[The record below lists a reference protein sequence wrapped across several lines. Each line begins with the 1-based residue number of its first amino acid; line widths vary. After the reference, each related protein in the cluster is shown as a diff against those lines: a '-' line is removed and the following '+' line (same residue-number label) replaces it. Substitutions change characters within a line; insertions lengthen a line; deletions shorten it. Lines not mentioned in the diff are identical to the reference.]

1 MNSNTNTNKNKPLF
15 FKLALAA
22 TCLAF
27 VVILL
32 GAYTRLADAGLGCPD
47 WPGCYGHIGVPKH
60 VDDVAAANQAY
71 PERPVEAAKA
81 WKEMIHRY
89 FASTLG
95 LLIFALGIIAIKKRN
110 EPQQDFKLPLFLMV
124 LVVFQGM
131 LGMWTVTIKLHPT
144 IVMSHLMGGM
154 TTLSILWWLTLRS
167 GQLFKFSHVDS
178 VYLQKLKTPALIGL
192 VIVVLQVMLGGWTS
206 SNYAA
211 LHCVDFP
218 TCNGKEFFPAMNF
231 VEGFDLLHEF
241 GKNYEFGLMSN
252 EARVAI
258 HTTHRIG
265 AVVTA
270 SFVIWLGL
278 KLLLT
283 PAYRPLR
290 NAGKALLAVVILQ
303 FILGVSN
310 VLLSLPLLVAVAH
323 NGGGALLIL
332 TLVTLNYLVR
342 NQALRE
348 NANKLKSKK

>member
-1 MNSNTNTNKNKPLF
+1 MKKSLF
-15 FKLALAA
+15 FKMTFAA
-22 TCLAF
+22 TCLAY

-47 WPGCYGHIGVPKH
+47 WPGCYGHVGVPKH

-71 PERPVEAAKA
+71 PDRPVEAAKA

-95 LLIFALGIIAIKKRN
+95 LMIFAIGVIAIRKRKEAN
-110 EPQQDFKLPLFLMV
+110 HAFKLPLFLMA

-131 LGMWTVTIKLHPT
+131 LGMWTVTIKLNPT

-167 GQLFKFSHVDS
+167 GGLFKFGHVDS
-178 VYLQKLKTPALIGL
+178 VYLSKLKTPALVGL

-211 LHCVDFP
+211 LHCVEFP
-218 TCNGKEFFPAMNF
+218 TCVGGEYLPAMNF
-231 VEGFDLLHEF
+231 SEGFTLWHGIEKNFEF
-241 GKNYEFGLMSN
+241 GIMSN
-252 EARVAI
+252 EARIAI

-265 AVVTA
+265 AVITA
-270 SFVIWLGL
+270 LFVLWLGF

-283 PAYRPLR
+283 PAYSPLKK
-290 NAGKALLAVVILQ
+290 AGIALIAVVVLQ

-323 NGGGALLIL
+323 NGVGALLIL
-332 TLVTLNYLVR
+332 VMVTLNHLVR
-342 NQALRE
+342 SQ
-348 NANKLKSKK
+348 K

>member
-1 MNSNTNTNKNKPLF
+1 MNKSLF
-15 FKLALAA
+15 FKMAFAA
-22 TCLAF
+22 TCLAY

-47 WPGCYGHIGVPKH
+47 WPGCYGHVGVPKH

-95 LLIFALGIIAIKKRN
+95 LMIFAIGIIAIKKRKESN
-110 EPQQDFKLPLFLMV
+110 HAFKLPLFLMA

-131 LGMWTVTIKLHPT
+131 LGMWTVTIKLNPT

-167 GQLFKFSHVDS
+167 GRLFKTEQIKNLNMSA
-178 VYLQKLKTPALIGL
+178 LKTPALIGL
-192 VIVVLQVMLGGWTS
+192 VVVVLQVMLGGWTS

-211 LHCVDFP
+211 LHCVEFP
-218 TCNGKEFFPAMNF
+218 TCTGGEYLPAMNF
-231 VEGFDLLHEF
+231 SEGFTLWHGIEQNFEF
-241 GKNYEFGLMSN
+241 GIMSN
-252 EARVAI
+252 EARIAI

-270 SFVIWLGL
+270 LFVIWLGL

-283 PAYRPLR
+283 PAYKPLK
-290 NAGKALLAVVILQ
+290 NAGIALLAVVTLQ

-310 VLLSLPLLVAVAH
+310 VVLSLPLLVAVAH

-332 TLVTLNYLVR
+332 TMVTLNHLVR
-342 NQALRE
+342 NQE
-348 NANKLKSKK
+348 

>member
-1 MNSNTNTNKNKPLF
+1 MMNKSLF
-15 FKLALAA
+15 FKMAFAA
-22 TCLAF
+22 TCLAY

-47 WPGCYGHIGVPKH
+47 WPGCYGHVGVPKH

-95 LLIFALGIIAIKKRN
+95 LMIFAIGIIAIKKRKESN
-110 EPQQDFKLPLFLMV
+110 HAFKLPLFLMA

-131 LGMWTVTIKLHPT
+131 LGMWTVTIKLNPT

-167 GQLFKFSHVDS
+167 GRLFKIEQIKKLNMSA
-178 VYLQKLKTPALIGL
+178 LKTPALIGL
-192 VIVVLQVMLGGWTS
+192 VVVVLQVMLGGWTS

-211 LHCVDFP
+211 LHCVEFP
-218 TCNGKEFFPAMNF
+218 TCTGGEYLPAMNF
-231 VEGFDLLHEF
+231 SEGFTLWHGIEQNFEF
-241 GKNYEFGLMSN
+241 GIMSN
-252 EARVAI
+252 EARIAI

-270 SFVIWLGL
+270 LFVIWLGL

-283 PAYRPLR
+283 PAYKPLK
-290 NAGKALLAVVILQ
+290 NAGIALLAVVTLQ

-310 VLLSLPLLVAVAH
+310 VVLSLPLLVAVAH

-332 TLVTLNYLVR
+332 TMVTLNHLVR
-342 NQALRE
+342 NQE
-348 NANKLKSKK
+348 

>member
-1 MNSNTNTNKNKPLF
+1 MMNKPLF
-15 FKLALAA
+15 FKMAFAA
-22 TCLAF
+22 TCLAY

-47 WPGCYGHIGVPKH
+47 WPGCYGHVGVPKH

-71 PERPVEAAKA
+71 PDRPVEAAKA

-95 LLIFALGIIAIKKRN
+95 LLIFAIGIIAIKKRN
-110 EPQQDFKLPLFLMV
+110 ESNHAFKLPLFLMA

-131 LGMWTVTIKLHPT
+131 LGMWTVTIKLNPT

-167 GQLFKFSHVDS
+167 GGLFKFGHVDS
-178 VYLQKLKTPALIGL
+178 VYLNKLKTPALIGL

-211 LHCVDFP
+211 LHCVEFP
-218 TCNGKEFFPAMNF
+218 TCIGGEYLPAMNF
-231 VEGFDLLHEF
+231 SEGFTLWHGIEKNFEF
-241 GKNYEFGLMSN
+241 GIMSN
-252 EARVAI
+252 EARIAI

-270 SFVIWLGL
+270 LFVIWLGL

-283 PAYRPLR
+283 SAYKPLKI
-290 NAGKALLAVVILQ
+290 AGIALLAVVTLQ

-310 VLLSLPLLVAVAH
+310 VVLSLPLLVAVAH

-332 TLVTLNYLVR
+332 TMVTLNYLVR
-342 NQALRE
+342 NQE
-348 NANKLKSKK
+348 

>member
-1 MNSNTNTNKNKPLF
+1 MNKSLF
-15 FKLALAA
+15 FKLAFVA
-22 TCLAF
+22 TCLAY

-47 WPGCYGHIGVPKH
+47 WPGCYGHVGVPKH
-60 VDDVAAANQAY
+60 VDDVAAANEAY

-95 LLIFALGIIAIKKRN
+95 LLIFALGIIAIKKRG
-110 EPQQDFKLPLFLMV
+110 EEGHPFKLPIFLMA

-131 LGMWTVTIKLHPT
+131 LGMWTVTIKLNPA

-154 TTLSILWWLTLRS
+154 TTLSILWWLTLRT
-167 GQLFKFSHVDS
+167 GKLFQFGHVDT
-178 VYLQKLKTPALIGL
+178 VYLNKLKTPALIGL

-211 LHCVDFP
+211 LHCVEFP
-218 TCNGKEFFPAMNF
+218 TCTGGEYLPAMNF
-231 VEGFDLLHEF
+231 SEGFTLWHGVDKNFEF
-241 GKNYEFGLMSN
+241 GIMSN
-252 EARVAI
+252 EARIAI

-265 AVVTA
+265 AVITA
-270 SFVIWLGL
+270 LFVVWLGL
-278 KLLLT
+278 KILLT
-283 PAYRPLR
+283 PAYSPLK
-290 NAGKALLAVVILQ
+290 NMGKALLAVVVLQ

-332 TLVTLNYLVR
+332 TMVTLNHLLR
-342 NQALRE
+342 NQTLRP
-348 NANKLKSKK
+348 NANKLKK

>member
-1 MNSNTNTNKNKPLF
+1 MNKSLF
-15 FKLALAA
+15 FKMAFAA
-22 TCLAF
+22 TCLAY

-95 LLIFALGIIAIKKRN
+95 LMIFAIGIIAIKKRKESN
-110 EPQQDFKLPLFLMV
+110 HAFKLPLFLMA

-131 LGMWTVTIKLHPT
+131 LGMWTVTIKLNPT

-167 GQLFKFSHVDS
+167 GRLFKTEQIKNLNMSA
-178 VYLQKLKTPALIGL
+178 LKTPALIGL
-192 VIVVLQVMLGGWTS
+192 VVVVLQVMLGGWTS

-211 LHCVDFP
+211 LHCVEFP
-218 TCNGKEFFPAMNF
+218 TCTGGEYLPAMNF
-231 VEGFDLLHEF
+231 SEGFTLWHGIEQNFEF
-241 GKNYEFGLMSN
+241 GIMSN
-252 EARVAI
+252 EARIAI

-270 SFVIWLGL
+270 LFVIWLGL

-283 PAYRPLR
+283 PAYKPLK
-290 NAGKALLAVVILQ
+290 NAGIALLAVVTLQ

-310 VLLSLPLLVAVAH
+310 VVLSLPLLVAVAH

-332 TLVTLNYLVR
+332 TMVTLNHLVR
-342 NQALRE
+342 NQE
-348 NANKLKSKK
+348 

>member
-1 MNSNTNTNKNKPLF
+1 MNKLSGHINMNKSLF
-15 FKLALAA
+15 FKMAFAA
-22 TCLAF
+22 TCLAY

-60 VDDVAAANQAY
+60 VDDIAAANHAY
-71 PERPVEAAKA
+71 PDRPVEAAKA

-95 LLIFALGIIAIKKRN
+95 LLIFAIGIIAIKKRS
-110 EPQQDFKLPLFLMV
+110 EPNQAFKLPLFLMV

-154 TTLSILWWLTLRS
+154 TTLSLLWWLTLRS
-167 GQLFKFSHVDS
+167 GGLFKLGHVDS
-178 VYLQKLKTPALIGL
+178 IYLNKLKTPALIGL
-192 VIVVLQVMLGGWTS
+192 IIVVLQVMLGGWTS

-211 LHCVDFP
+211 LHCVEFP
-218 TCNGKEFFPAMNF
+218 TCVNGEYLPTMNF

-252 EARVAI
+252 EARIAI

-265 AVVTA
+265 AVITA
-270 SFVIWLGL
+270 LFVIWLGL

-283 PAYRPLR
+283 PAYRPLKKV
-290 NAGKALLAVVILQ
+290 GIALLAVVVFQ

-332 TLVTLNYLVR
+332 TLVTLNYLLR
-342 NQALRE
+342 NQKLRPNE
-348 NANKLKSKK
+348 NKPKK

>member
-1 MNSNTNTNKNKPLF
+1 MMNKSLF
-15 FKLALAA
+15 FKMAFVA

-47 WPGCYGHIGVPKH
+47 WPGCYGHVGVPKH
-60 VDDVAAANQAY
+60 IDDVTAANQAY

-81 WKEMIHRY
+81 WKEMVHRY

-110 EPQQDFKLPLFLMV
+110 EPDHAFKLPLFLMV

-131 LGMWTVTIKLHPT
+131 LGMWTVTIKLNPT

-167 GQLFKFSHVDS
+167 GGLFKFGHVDS
-178 VYLQKLKTPALIGL
+178 VFLRNLKTPALIGL

-211 LHCVDFP
+211 LHCNEFP
-218 TCNGKEFFPAMNF
+218 TCTAGQYLPAMNF
-231 VEGFDLLHEF
+231 AEGFTLWHGTDQNFEF
-241 GKNYEFGLMSN
+241 GIMSN
-252 EARVAI
+252 EARIAI

-265 AVVTA
+265 AVITA
-270 SFVIWLGL
+270 LFVLWLGL
-278 KLLLT
+278 KILLT
-283 PAYRPLR
+283 PAYRPLKK
-290 NAGKALLAVVILQ
+290 AGIALVAVVVLQ

-310 VLLSLPLLVAVAH
+310 VVLSLPLLVAVAH

-332 TLVTLNYLVR
+332 TLVTLNHLVR
-342 NQALRE
+342 SQQT
-348 NANKLKSKK
+348 

>member
-1 MNSNTNTNKNKPLF
+1 MNTTTNKSLF
-15 FKLALAA
+15 FKLAFAA

-47 WPGCYGHIGVPKH
+47 WPGCYGHIGVPKTAE
-60 VDDVAAANQAY
+60 DIAAANQAF
-71 PERPVEAAKA
+71 PERAVEAPKA

-95 LLIFALGIIAIKKRN
+95 LLIFIIGAIATKKRKEAN
-110 EPQQDFKLPLFLMV
+110 QAFKLPLFLMV

-154 TTLSILWWLTLRS
+154 TTLSLLWWLALRS
-167 GQLFKFSHVDS
+167 GGLFTFGHVDT
-178 VYLQKLKTPALIGL
+178 VYLKKLKTPALIGL
-192 VIVVLQVMLGGWTS
+192 IIVVLQVMLGGWTS

-211 LHCVDFP
+211 LHCIEFP
-218 TCNGKEFFPAMNF
+218 TCTGGEFLPAMNF
-231 VEGFDLLHEF
+231 AEGFNFLHEF
-241 GKNYEFGLMSN
+241 DKNYEFGVMSN

-258 HTTHRIG
+258 HTTHRFG
-265 AVVTA
+265 AVITA
-270 SFVIWLGL
+270 LFVLWLGF

-283 PAYRPLR
+283 PAYSPLK
-290 NAGKALLAVVILQ
+290 NAGKALIAVVVLQ

-310 VLLSLPLLVAVAH
+310 VVFSLPLLVAVAH

-332 TLVTLNYLVR
+332 TLVTMNHLVR
-342 NQALRE
+342 NQ
-348 NANKLKSKK
+348 NT

>member
-1 MNSNTNTNKNKPLF
+1 MNKSLF
-15 FKLALAA
+15 FKLAFAA
-22 TCLAF
+22 TCLAY

-60 VDDVAAANQAY
+60 IDDVAAANQAF

-95 LLIFALGIIAIKKRN
+95 LLIFTLGLIAIKKRD
-110 EPQQDFKLPLFLMV
+110 EPGQVIKLPLFLMA

-154 TTLSILWWLTLRS
+154 TTISILWWLTLRS
-167 GQLFKFSHVDS
+167 GNLFKPQRMTEYDFSA
-178 VYLQKLKTPALIGL
+178 LKTPALIGL
-192 VIVVLQVMLGGWTS
+192 IIVVIQVMLGGWTS

-211 LHCVDFP
+211 LHCNEFP
-218 TCNGKEFFPAMNF
+218 TCTAGQFLPAMNF
-231 VEGFDLLHEF
+231 NEGFDFLHEF
-241 GKNYEFGLMSN
+241 DKNYEFGVMSN
-252 EARVAI
+252 EARIAI

-265 AVVTA
+265 AVITA
-270 SFVIWLGL
+270 LFVLWLGL

-283 PAYRPLR
+283 PVYRSLK
-290 NAGKALLAVVILQ
+290 NAGIALIAVVSLQ
-303 FILGVSN
+303 FILGISN
-310 VLLSLPLLVAVAH
+310 VVLSLPLFIAVAH

-332 TLVTLNYLVR
+332 TLVTVNHLVR
-342 NQALRE
+342 HP
-348 NANKLKSKK
+348 KY

>member
-1 MNSNTNTNKNKPLF
+1 MNKSLF
-15 FKLALAA
+15 FKLAFAA
-22 TCLAF
+22 TCLAY

-47 WPGCYGHIGVPKH
+47 WPGCYGHVGVPKH
-60 VDDVAAANQAY
+60 VDDVAIANQAY

-95 LLIFALGIIAIKKRN
+95 LVIFTLGIIAIRKRN
-110 EPQQDFKLPLFLMV
+110 EPNQPFKLPLFLMV

-131 LGMWTVTIKLHPT
+131 LGMWTVTIKLNPA

-167 GQLFKFSHVDS
+167 GRLFKFGHVDS
-178 VYLQKLKTPALIGL
+178 VYLEKLKMPALIGL

-211 LHCVDFP
+211 LQCVEFP
-218 TCNGKEFFPAMNF
+218 TCVGGEYLPAMNF
-231 VEGFDLLHEF
+231 SEGFTLWHGTDKNFEF
-241 GKNYEFGLMSN
+241 GILSN

-265 AVVTA
+265 AVITA
-270 SFVIWLGL
+270 LFTIWLGL
-278 KLLLT
+278 KILLT
-283 PAYRPLR
+283 PAYSPLKK
-290 NAGKALLAVVILQ
+290 AGIALLVVVTIQ

-323 NGGGALLIL
+323 NAGGALLIL
-332 TLVTLNYLVR
+332 TMVTLNHLVR
-342 NQALRE
+342 NQE
-348 NANKLKSKK
+348 

>member
-1 MNSNTNTNKNKPLF
+1 MMNKSLF
-15 FKLALAA
+15 FKMAFAA
-22 TCLAF
+22 TCLAY

-47 WPGCYGHIGVPKH
+47 WPGCYGHVGVPKH

-95 LLIFALGIIAIKKRN
+95 LMIFAIGIIAIKKRKESN
-110 EPQQDFKLPLFLMV
+110 HAFKLPLFLMA

-131 LGMWTVTIKLHPT
+131 LGMWTVTIKLNPT

-167 GQLFKFSHVDS
+167 GRLFKTEQIKNLNMSA
-178 VYLQKLKTPALIGL
+178 LKTPALIGL
-192 VIVVLQVMLGGWTS
+192 VVVVFQVMLGGWTS

-211 LHCVDFP
+211 LHCVEFP
-218 TCNGKEFFPAMNF
+218 TCTGGEYLPTMNF
-231 VEGFDLLHEF
+231 SEGFTLWHGTEKNFEF
-241 GKNYEFGLMSN
+241 GIMSN
-252 EARVAI
+252 EARIAI

-270 SFVIWLGL
+270 LFVIWLGL

-283 PAYRPLR
+283 SAYKPLK
-290 NAGKALLAVVILQ
+290 NAGIALLAVVTLQ

-310 VLLSLPLLVAVAH
+310 VVLSLPLLVAVAH

-332 TLVTLNYLVR
+332 AMVTLNHLVR
-342 NQALRE
+342 NQE
-348 NANKLKSKK
+348 

>member
-1 MNSNTNTNKNKPLF
+1 MNKSLF
-15 FKLALAA
+15 FKMAFAA
-22 TCLAF
+22 TCLAY

-47 WPGCYGHIGVPKH
+47 WPGCYGHVGVPKH

-95 LLIFALGIIAIKKRN
+95 LMIFAIGIIAIKKRKESN
-110 EPQQDFKLPLFLMV
+110 HAFKLPLFLMA

-131 LGMWTVTIKLHPT
+131 LGMWTVTIKLNPT

-167 GQLFKFSHVDS
+167 GRLFKTEQIKNLNMSA
-178 VYLQKLKTPALIGL
+178 LKTPALIGL
-192 VIVVLQVMLGGWTS
+192 VVVVFQVMLGGWTS

-211 LHCVDFP
+211 LHCVEFP
-218 TCNGKEFFPAMNF
+218 TCTGGEYLPTMNF
-231 VEGFDLLHEF
+231 SEGFTLWHGTEKNFEF
-241 GKNYEFGLMSN
+241 GIMSN
-252 EARVAI
+252 EARIAI

-270 SFVIWLGL
+270 LFVIWLGL

-283 PAYRPLR
+283 SAYKPLK
-290 NAGKALLAVVILQ
+290 NAGIALLAVVTLQ

-310 VLLSLPLLVAVAH
+310 VVLSLPLLVAVAH

-332 TLVTLNYLVR
+332 AMVTLNHLVR
-342 NQALRE
+342 NQE
-348 NANKLKSKK
+348 